1 MKSMRESLPET
12 VDGLRAQAQA
22 MHDAR
27 EEALVRCRKLGQLA
41 AKSIRHVHRRQF
53 DEAEKLLTE
62 AKEQAVAARDILSRQ
77 PQLNPAYLHDTE
89 KEMVEAASVLAI
101 VGNRSLP
108 TAAELGA
115 STMSYLNGLG
125 EAASEVR
132 RFVLDEM
139 RAGNVK
145 EAERIFADMEA
156 IYEEL
161 MTFDFADSL
170 TQGLRRTCDS
180 LRPVIERTRTDL
192 TASAIQLELI
202 RELQSASLTR
212 QSQE

>member
-1 MKSMRESLPET
+1 MAELSDSMRSSLAVT
-12 VDGLRAQAQA
+12 ANHLREQAQA
-22 MHDAR
+22 MHDTR
-27 EEALVRCRKLGQLA
+27 EEALVKCRRLGQLA

-53 DEAEKLLTE
+53 EEAVALLEE
-62 AKEQAVAARDILSRQ
+62 AKILAQDARRLINSQ

-101 VGNRSLP
+101 VGNRPLP
-108 TAAELGA
+108 TAQDLGA

-139 RAGNVK
+139 RGGNVA

-161 MTFDFADSL
+161 ITFDFADSL
-170 TQGLRRTCDS
+170 TQGLRRTCDA

-202 RELQSASLTR
+202 RELKSASNR
-212 QSQE
+212 N

>member
-1 MKSMRESLPET
+1 
-12 VDGLRAQAQA
+12 
-22 MHDAR
+22 MHEAR
-27 EEALVRCRKLGQLA
+27 EEALVKCRKLGQLA

-53 DEAEKLLTE
+53 DEAITLLEE
-62 AKEQAVAARDILSRQ
+62 AKVLAQAARRLIASQ

-101 VGNRSLP
+101 VGNRPLP
-108 TAAELGA
+108 TASELGA

-139 RAGNVK
+139 RSGNVA

-170 TQGLRRTCDS
+170 TQGLRRTCDA

-202 RELQSASLTR
+202 RELKAASSR
-212 QSQE
+212 S

>member
-1 MKSMRESLPET
+1 MTETSGTMRSSLAET
-12 VDGLRAQAQA
+12 ANTLREQAQA
-22 MHDAR
+22 MHEAR
-27 EEALVRCRKLGQLA
+27 EEALVKCRKLGQLA

-53 DEAEKLLTE
+53 DEAVSMLEA
-62 AKEQAVAARDILSRQ
+62 AKELAREARVLIASQ

-101 VGNRSLP
+101 VGNRPLP
-108 TAAELGA
+108 SATDLGA

-139 RAGNVK
+139 RAGNVA

-161 MTFDFADSL
+161 ITFDFADSL
-170 TQGLRRTCDS
+170 TQGLRRTCDA
-180 LRPVIERTRTDL
+180 LRPVIERTRSDL

-202 RELQSASLTR
+202 RELKAASSR
-212 QSQE
+212 A

>member
-1 MKSMRESLPET
+1 MRSSLAST
-12 VDGLRAQAQA
+12 ASTLRDQAQS
-22 MHDAR
+22 MHEAR
-27 EEALVRCRKLGQLA
+27 EEALVKCRKLGQLA

-53 DEAEKLLTE
+53 DEAVALLE
-62 AKEQAVAARDILSRQ
+62 DAKELARDARRVISSQ

-101 VGNRSLP
+101 VGNRPLP

-139 RAGNVK
+139 RAGNVA

-161 MTFDFADSL
+161 ITFDFADSL
-170 TQGLRRTCDS
+170 TQGLRRTCDA

-202 RELQSASLTR
+202 RELKAAAAR
-212 QSQE
+212 P

>member
-1 MKSMRESLPET
+1 MTESTGSMRSSLSET
-12 VDGLRAQAQA
+12 ASTLREQAQA
-22 MHDAR
+22 MHEAR
-27 EEALVRCRKLGQLA
+27 EEALVKCRKLGQLA

-53 DEAEKLLTE
+53 DEAVALLE
-62 AKEQAVAARDILSRQ
+62 SAKEFARDARQVISSQ

-101 VGNRSLP
+101 VGNRPLP
-108 TAAELGA
+108 TAAELGS

-139 RAGNVK
+139 RAGNVA

-161 MTFDFADSL
+161 ITFDFADSL
-170 TQGLRRTCDS
+170 TQGLRRTCDA

-202 RELQSASLTR
+202 RELKASADR
-212 QSQE
+212 R